1 MGTIETQ
8 NLNIQYRKA
17 GDGAIPIVFVHGNY
31 ASSRWWLPQLERLP
45 DNATGYAPDLRGCGS
60 QEGITLHKTQKTG
73 QLSIKNLSHDL
84 AEFIQ
89 ALALEKPI
97 LVGHSL
103 GGVIATDFV
112 IRFPEVARGLVLE
125 DSGPPNGVPGG
136 FLAQS
141 MLIPL
146 EFGSKILMR
155 NALRLAGIPRR
166 GDLAK
171 ALVQDAL
178 AASPGQYINFTSA
191 VSRWNVEMKL
201 SKINIPV
208 LLVWGGRDRIMSKKI
223 GRQYLQHIPQA
234 ELVIVP
240 DAGHSPHLERPNAFA
255 ILLREFINQSTL
267 SEIAPKPIHERIA
280 RWMRKTLFNSYS

>member
-1 MGTIETQ
+1 V
-8 NLNIQYRKA
+8 
-17 GDGAIPIVFVHGNY
+17 VFIHGNY

-45 DNATGYAPDLRGCGS
+45 ANVTGYAPDLRGCGTR
-60 QEGITLHKTQKTG
+60 QGITRHINQRNG
-73 QLSIKNLSHDL
+73 QINIEDLSHDL
-84 AEFIQ
+84 AEFIS
-89 ALALEKPI
+89 ALKLDRPI

-112 IRFPEVARGLVLE
+112 IRYPDIARGLVLE
-125 DSGPPNGVPGG
+125 DTGPPEGVPGG

-166 GDLAK
+166 GELVK

-178 AASPGQYINFTSA
+178 AATPGQYINFTSA
-191 VSRWNVEMKL
+191 VSRWNVEAKL
-201 SKINIPV
+201 PSIDIPV
-208 LLVWGGRDRIMSKKI
+208 LLVWGGRDRIMSPKI
-223 GRQYLQHIPQA
+223 GQNYVQQFPQA

-255 ILLREFINQSTL
+255 GLLSQFINQSTI
-267 SEIAPKPIHERIA
+267 SEIAPKPI
-280 RWMRKTLFNSYS
+280 